1 MLKAA
6 VLAISLI
13 WEKRFL
19 IEYGTT
25 LIPSYVEGAGVVLP
39 FLKKEGTFLMPLTP
53 CLPIFKQKIS
63 SDTSCGMFQPFDS
76 KAKLKTLGNSNVSY
90 NDDRPLTLT
99 IGWSN

>member
-25 LIPSYVEGAGVVLP
+25 LIPSYVERAGVVLP
-39 FLKKEGTFLMPLTP
+39 FSKKRDFSYALGSMFAN
-53 CLPIFKQKIS
+53 FQQKIS
-63 SDTSCGMFQPFDS
+63 SDTSCGMFQTLDS